1 MQNHFGTMSGGHYT
15 ATVKNERTNEW
26 LYYDDSSVKAYT
38 ESDVVTRSAYILFY
52 RRKDLVNKP
61 MSAVVPRLNK
71 TMFAGL
77 PVKTKDGQ
85 DCYLIEY
92 REGHEQP
99 LVLGYGNSE
108 VRCARLDEVEPDP
121 DSEDLSS
128 FNNMFKSKKKDVV
141 KNLEE
146 QEKKGQQQSP
156 AGPRK
161 ENKPKDKERDCSIF

>member
-1 MQNHFGTMSGGHYT
+1 MSGGHYT
-15 ATVKNERTNEW
+15 ATVRNERTNEW

-92 REGHEQP
+92 REGHE
-99 LVLGYGNSE
+99 
-108 VRCARLDEVEPDP
+108 
-121 DSEDLSS
+121 
-128 FNNMFKSKKKDVV
+128 
-141 KNLEE
+141 
-146 QEKKGQQQSP
+146 
-156 AGPRK
+156 
-161 ENKPKDKERDCSIF
+161 